1 VVTCLEGTPQV
12 TYDVYLPPGYS
23 ATGTPLPILYTM
35 HPNGGGMVGYFS
47 NVCASLHVICIG
59 VVNSANTASADTVF
73 QSFYEISRDVR
84 RRVNFD
90 PTAEFAAGFSGGG
103 DSSYDFARMR
113 AQHMSGV
120 LPLAGWLGRVGGAYE
135 PTYYSTDRVQT
146 NLLVARVTGNSD
158 PDVYYLP
165 YDSNYL
171 VSCGAVIQDWYFS
184 GGHDINSPE
193 SVKSAALTWLL
204 NNRIPAGPA
213 DQTNAVIQAAS
224 WRSRLVAGQ
233 TNAVLRECVAA
244 LMNQPRTW
252 MALEAELVM
261 DDIAFSATPF
271 RPVVVTNL
279 AQGDFA
285 SDLFYWQALG
295 AGDSSITSRYK
306 SFMKMLAA
314 VGGTSGDRA
323 GDIYSLL
330 TRFGYPAPILL
341 CSRDQYPGQA
351 FLAIR
356 EDAPGLTYSAQVR
369 TNLATDAWQDI
380 ALPYL
385 DTNGLWSAAIEGQPG
400 GSGCYR
406 VGATPTP
413 GTSPPPHL

>member
-1 VVTCLEGTPQV
+1 
-12 TYDVYLPPGYS
+12 
-23 ATGTPLPILYTM
+23 
-35 HPNGGGMVGYFS
+35 
-47 NVCASLHVICIG
+47 
-59 VVNSANTASADTVF
+59 
-73 QSFYEISRDVR
+73 
-84 RRVNFD
+84 
-90 PTAEFAAGFSGGG
+90 
-103 DSSYDFARMR
+103 
-113 AQHMSGV
+113 MSGV

-330 TRFGYPAPILL
+330 TRFGYPATILL
-341 CSRDQYPGQA
+341 CYRDQYPGQA

-385 DTNGLWSAAIEGQPG
+385 DTNGLWSAAIEGQPS